1 MLELERANSSICLRA
16 VGRFTTCV
24 SARPGR
30 LKFFASFVL
39 FAVLLT
45 PSIWMLSV
53 SPPLWRDIDAYVQV
67 TQPLGPGTILHYGPL
82 YCFVARIP
90 LYVGYAMD
98 CVARG
103 TPFPT
108 ASFFTHPTLTDSGV
122 FTLILS
128 QHISLCFATFY
139 LITET
144 TRLFW
149 IRLVVAI
156 AWAANPLF
164 YTFAHCIGSETLS
177 LILMLLIGATGLR
190 IIRYLHRIP
199 WKEWL
204 LFGILLWLSIL
215 TRHINAALAGLLPLT
230 FLLVSAYGLIKIGF
244 ARSQSFRRWQRL
256 RTKQALQKATFA
268 VGVGIG
274 CVVLANVSLRELC
287 YVVQIPYHST
297 VGFTFLFR
305 LKFLAALPVEQRN
318 QLLDKVTKNT
328 DSADVKRFISLLRN
342 ASPEEAP
349 TWDVMAFKKEA
360 QASLFPP
367 QTDAREEKFYLVL
380 NRTAQAF
387 LYPPQEIFLSAV
399 ATDFKRSQGVTVSD
413 VVRQLFVA
421 TAFYFSHPGI
431 MPDCASLRTFRNK
444 SAAQVMGI
452 FKHRYFQHPKNF
464 SYSVFL
470 VLWCVNLALLSVAAT
485 IRMKEPAAVSSYAAA
500 LTLVGLF
507 MMLANCFLT
516 VFQPRFT
523 LPMWEL
529 TIISVSIL
537 SAKTLEYIF
546 GGENTG
552 EKSRFRTLHIQR
564 EL

>member
-1 MLELERANSSICLRA
+1 MWKLERCNRSVCFRA
-16 VGRFTTCV
+16 IARFGTRIN
-24 SARPGR
+24 ARPDA
-30 LKFFASFVL
+30 LKVCASLGL
-39 FAVLLT
+39 FAVLLI

-53 SPPLWRDIDAYVQV
+53 IPPLWKDIDAYVQV
-67 TQPLGPGTILHYGPL
+67 TQPPGPGTILHYGPL

-90 LYVGYAMD
+90 LYVGYVID

-103 TPFPT
+103 APFPT

-149 IRLVVAI
+149 VRLVVAI

-164 YTFAHCIGSETLS
+164 YTFAHCIGTETLS
-177 LILMLLIGATGLR
+177 LILVLLIGATGLR
-190 IIRYLHRIP
+190 IIRYSRRVP
-199 WKEWL
+199 GKEWL

-215 TRHINAALAGLLPLT
+215 TRHVNATLAGLLSLT

-244 ARSQSFRRWQRL
+244 ARSQLFRRWQRL

-268 VGVGIG
+268 AGVGIG

-305 LKFLAALPVEQRN
+305 LKFLAALPVEERN

-380 NRTAQAF
+380 NCTAQAF

-399 ATDFKRSQGVTVSD
+399 ATDFKRSQGVTIPD

-431 MPDCASLRTFRNK
+431 MPDCASLRTFRDK

-452 FKHRYFQHPKNF
+452 FKHCYFQHPKNF
-464 SYSVFL
+464 RYSVFL
-470 VLWCVNLALLSVAAT
+470 VLWCVNLALLSVGAT
-485 IRMKEPAAVSSYAAA
+485 IRMKELAAVSSYAAA

-537 SAKTLEYIF
+537 SAKTLEYLF
-546 GGENTG
+546 AGG
-552 EKSRFRTLHIQR
+552 KRRQKVALR
-564 EL
+564 

>member
-1 MLELERANSSICLRA
+1 
-16 VGRFTTCV
+16 
-24 SARPGR
+24 
-30 LKFFASFVL
+30 
-39 FAVLLT
+39 
-45 PSIWMLSV
+45 MLSV
-53 SPPLWRDIDAYVQV
+53 IPALWKDIDAYVQV
-67 TQPLGPGTILHYGPL
+67 TQPPGPGTILHYGPL

-90 LYVGYAMD
+90 LYVGYAID
-98 CVARG
+98 CVVRG
-103 TPFPT
+103 APFPT

-149 IRLVVAI
+149 VRLVVAI

-164 YTFAHCIGSETLS
+164 YTFAHCIGTETLS
-177 LILMLLIGATGLR
+177 MILVLLIGATGLR
-190 IIRYLHRIP
+190 IIRYSRRVP
-199 WKEWL
+199 GKEWL

-215 TRHINAALAGLLPLT
+215 TRHINATLAGLLPLT
-230 FLLVSAYGLIKIGF
+230 FLLVIAYALIKIGL
-244 ARSQSFRRWQRL
+244 ARSQLFRRLQRL
-256 RTKQALQKATFA
+256 RAKQALQKATFA
-268 VGVGIG
+268 AGVGIA
-274 CVVLANVSLRELC
+274 CVVLANLSLRELC

-305 LKFLAALPVEQRN
+305 LKFLATLPVEERN
-318 QLLDKVTKNT
+318 QLLDKVSKNT

-342 ASPEEAP
+342 ASSEEAP

-380 NRTAQAF
+380 NCTSQAF

-399 ATDFKRSQGVTVSD
+399 ATDFKKSQHVTIPS

-421 TAFYFSHPGI
+421 TTYYFSHPGST
-431 MPDCASLRTFRNK
+431 PGCASLRTFHQS
-444 SAAQVMGI
+444 SAQLMAI
-452 FKHRYFQHPKNF
+452 FKKHYFQRPKNF
-464 SYSVFL
+464 SYGAFL
-470 VLWCVNLALLSVAAT
+470 FLWCVNLIVLAVVAKV
-485 IRMKEPAAVSSYAAA
+485 RRKEVAAVSSYAAA
-500 LTLVGLF
+500 LTLVGLL

-529 TIISVSIL
+529 MIISTSIL
-537 SAKTLEYIF
+537 SAKTIEYVA
-546 GGENTG
+546 G
-552 EKSRFRTLHIQR
+552 RTKAPQHFAR
-564 EL
+564 AGRC